1 MAADD
6 DLKRA
11 LREAIKAGLDIQEV
25 VAEAAQELAAEGEAI
40 GAALLEW
47 LEPAPS
53 KRLPRRRQ
61 VPSKKYPPEEGW
73 NIVGPG
79 TVKRSKPKPKKRK
92 RPVPRKRPR
101 KYEVIHVAGTPD
113 LYTWAHSVYRG
124 SYDDLAD
131 ARAYVRPIPRSKYE
145 IIHIQ
150 EVAATRSRKE
160 WKSLSEPYRKR
171 LVSAGKRYGMN
182 ENDVMMTW
190 RTDPDMLARL
200 RGHKPKIR
208 ASYYEVWTAER
219 DDDGAPIVTRG
230 MEIAP

>member
-47 LEPAPS
+47 LEPAPR

-73 NIVGPG
+73 NIVGPAK
-79 TVKRSKPKPKKRK
+79 VKRSKP
-92 RPVPRKRPR
+92 RKRPR
-101 KYEVIHVAGTPD
+101 PVSRERPRKHEVIHIPGTPG
-113 LYTWAHSVYRG
+113 LSTWAHSVYRG
-124 SYDDLAD
+124 SYADLDDAED
-131 ARAYVRPIPRSKYE
+131 YTRAIPESKYE
-145 IIHIQ
+145 IIKIV
-150 EVAATRSRKE
+150 ETPATRSKKD
-160 WKSLSEPYRKR
+160 WQSLSESYRKR
-171 LVSAGKRYGMN
+171 LISAGKRYGMN
-182 ENDVMMTW
+182 ESDVMMTW

-200 RGHKPKIR
+200 RGHKPKTR

-219 DDDGAPIVTRG
+219 DNKGKPIPSVKKKRKK
-230 MEIAP
+230 P

>member
-47 LEPAPS
+47 LEPAPR

-73 NIVGPG
+73 NIVGPAK
-79 TVKRSKPKPKKRK
+79 VKRSKP
-92 RPVPRKRPR
+92 RKRPR
-101 KYEVIHVAGTPD
+101 PVSRERPRKHEVIHIADTPG
-113 LYTWAHSVYRG
+113 LSTWAHSVYRG
-124 SYDDLAD
+124 SYADLDDAED
-131 ARAYVRPIPRSKYE
+131 YTRAIPESKYE
-145 IIHIQ
+145 IIKIV
-150 EVAATRSRKE
+150 ETPATRSKKD
-160 WKSLSEPYRKR
+160 WQSLSESYRKR
-171 LVSAGKRYGMN
+171 LISAGKRYSMD

-200 RGHKPKIR
+200 RGHKPRTR

-219 DDDGAPIVTRG
+219 DNKGKPIPSVKKKRKK
-230 MEIAP
+230 

>member
-1 MAADD
+1 MPSADEE
-6 DLKRA
+6 LRRA
-11 LREAIKAGLDIQEV
+11 LRDAIKAGVDISEV
-25 VAEAAQELAAEGEAI
+25 VGEVAADMASAGESI
-40 GAALLEW
+40 GDALLALLE
-47 LEPAPS
+47 P

-61 VPSKKYPPEEGW
+61 VPSRKYPLEEGW

-92 RPVPRKRPR
+92 RPVPRERPR
-101 KYEVIHVAGTPD
+101 KHEVIHIAGTPD

-182 ENDVMMTW
+182 ESDVMMTW

-219 DDDGAPIVTRG
+219 DDDGAPIVT
-230 MEIAP
+230 

>member
-40 GAALLEW
+40 GDALLEW

-79 TVKRSKPKPKKRK
+79 KVKRSKPKKRS

-101 KYEVIHVAGTPD
+101 KYEVIHVEGRRG
-113 LYTWAHSVYRG
+113 LSTWSTRVDRG
-124 SYDDLAD
+124 SYDDLEE
-131 ARAYVRPIPRSKYE
+131 ARDYARPIPESKYE
-145 IIHIQ
+145 IVHVV
-150 EVAATRSRKE
+150 EVVEARSKKD
-160 WKSLSEPYRKR
+160 WKSLSESYRKR
-171 LVSAGKRYGMN
+171 LVSAGKRYSMN
-182 ENDVMMTW
+182 ENDVMMVW

-200 RGHKPKIR
+200 RGHKPKTR
-208 ASYYEVWTAER
+208 MAWYEVWTAER
-219 DDDGAPIVTRG
+219 YEDGAPVETRG

>member
-47 LEPAPS
+47 LEPAPR

-73 NIVGPG
+73 NIVGPK
-79 TVKRSKPKPKKRK
+79 TVKRSKPKKRS

-101 KYEVIHVAGTPD
+101 KYEVIHIAGTPD
-113 LYTWAHSVYRG
+113 LSTWAHSVYRG
-124 SYDDLAD
+124 SYADLAD
-131 ARAYVRPIPRSKYE
+131 AEDYVRAIPESKYE
-145 IIHIQ
+145 IIKIV
-150 EVAATRSRKE
+150 ETPATRSKKD
-160 WKSLSEPYRKR
+160 WQSLSESYRKR
-171 LVSAGKRYGMN
+171 LISAGKRYGMN
-182 ENDVMMTW
+182 ESDVMMTW

-200 RGHKPKIR
+200 RGHKPRTR

-219 DDDGAPIVTRG
+219 DNKGKPIPSVKKKRKK
-230 MEIAP
+230 P

>member
-25 VAEAAQELAAEGEAI
+25 VVEAAQELAAEGEAI
-40 GAALLEW
+40 GDALLEW

-61 VPSKKYPPEEGW
+61 VPSTKYPPEEGW

-79 TVKRSKPKPKKRK
+79 TVKRSKPTKGR
-92 RPVPRKRPR
+92 RPVPRERPR
-101 KYEVIHVAGTPD
+101 KHEVIHIAGTPD
-113 LYTWAHSVYRG
+113 LYTWAHSIYRG
-124 SYDDLAD
+124 SYADLAD
-131 ARAYVRPIPRSKYE
+131 AEDYTRAIPESKYE
-145 IIHIQ
+145 IIKIV
-150 EVAATRSRKE
+150 ETPATRSKKD
-160 WKSLSEPYRKR
+160 WNALSESYRKR
-171 LVSAGKRYGMN
+171 LVSAGKRYSMD

-200 RGHKPKIR
+200 RGHKPKTR

-219 DDDGAPIVTRG
+219 DNKGKPIPSV
-230 MEIAP
+230 